1 MTMSKSSGLIGIDIA
16 YVVALIGTIFSSVFF
31 VVGGRMHM
39 LSHEHYF
46 LILDFFPS
54 LFFFLNGMTV
64 TLTMR
69 DRRIS
74 TRRLQAYLGKR
85 GSILLLLGLLF
96 VKSWDLNLL
105 LACGIFYLL
114 APVVA
119 EWNNIILR
127 TLCIASA
134 LMTVVLINFDL
145 PASVTTF
152 SVKLSGADG
161 KDLLAFLM
169 FNGYFSVLP
178 WITFFLAGMLYG
190 RSEMRPRGL
199 YPISSIVCVVA
210 MALAFFV
217 EEYCK
222 TLYGMRDSVDTIS
235 VFPFS
240 FKFYLPAF
248 LIFSI
253 ASCILFLNVLLYV
266 FRKDIPLKFEQFVQ
280 SFSSSKYSIYFFAS
294 FLGFIILNS
303 SNTVAFRD
311 KFVIFFTAITV
322 IVLSIVLT
330 AQWKKRLTQNAPVE
344 WLIKRIS
351 GSAKK

>member
-1 MTMSKSSGLIGIDIA
+1 MSKSSGLIGIDIA
-16 YVVALIGTIFSSVFF
+16 YLFALLGTIFSSVFF

-74 TRRLQAYLGKR
+74 SRRLQAYLGKR

-96 VKSWDLNLL
+96 VKSWHMNLL
-105 LACGIFYLL
+105 LACGIFYLI
-114 APVVA
+114 APIVA

-127 TLCIASA
+127 TLGVGSA
-134 LMTVVLINFDL
+134 LLAMVMINFDV

-152 SVKLSGADG
+152 AVKLSGANG
-161 KDLLAFLM
+161 SDLLAFML

-199 YPISSIVCVVA
+199 FPPSSIICVV
-210 MALAFFV
+210 LIGLSFFV
-217 EEYCK
+217 EDYCK
-222 TLYGMRDSVDTIS
+222 TLYGLRDSVDTIS
-235 VFPFS
+235 VFPFNL
-240 FKFYLPAF
+240 KFYLPAY
-248 LIFSI
+248 LIY
-253 ASCILFLNVLLYV
+253 ALACCVLLLNIILYV
-266 FRKDIPLKFEQFVQ
+266 FRKDIPKNFEKFIQ
-280 SFSSSKYSIYFFAS
+280 SFSSSKYSIYFFTS
-294 FLGFIILNS
+294 LIGFILLNA
-303 SNTVAFRD
+303 SNAVAYRD
-311 KFVIFFTAITV
+311 KFVILITAL
-322 IVLSIVLT
+322 IVMILAVFLT
-330 AQWKKRLTQNAPVE
+330 MQWKKRLTPNAPVE